1 MMMMM
6 KTMLMQIMGCGYC
19 VASNNHTY
27 DDKDDD
33 EEEEDD
39 DVDDDEED
47 AHANYGLA
55 VLCS

>member
-1 MMMMM
+1 MFKIMMR
-6 KTMLMQIMGCGYC
+6 MLGQIMGCGYC

-47 AHANYGLA
+47 AHAN
-55 VLCS
+55 